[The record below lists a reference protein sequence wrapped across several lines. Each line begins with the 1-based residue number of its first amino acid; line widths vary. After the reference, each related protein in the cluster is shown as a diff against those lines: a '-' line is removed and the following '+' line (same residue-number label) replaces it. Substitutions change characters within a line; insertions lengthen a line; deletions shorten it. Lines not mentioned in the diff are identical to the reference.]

1 MHVEYPKPRWSDK
14 FLLLDMLEGL
24 KTTFRELFK
33 PKVTIRYP
41 EERLEPANRFRGM
54 FKFSFDRC
62 IACKLCA
69 LACPIDIIYID
80 VHDEQREVDG
90 KMRKLKGLDRYD
102 IDVQRCMFCSL
113 CEEACPTKPKS
124 IWLTTKT
131 YELATYDRSDLY
143 FNMQQLEYWAGRPE
157 YAGLPSEEDT
167 KQIEEGWSSQNFSV
181 PIIGTVASSILVCL
195 DEGRS
200 FGAVP
205 LLTFPRGVL
214 FVRGAEFVGA
224 VQVWYAGGIMV
235 LSFRG
240 HADQRPSFAGRVL
253 SNF

>member
-33 PKVTIRYP
+33 FPKATISYP

-54 FKFSFDRC
+54 FRFSFDRC

-90 KMRKLKGLDRYD
+90 KMKKLKVLDRYD
-102 IDVQRCMFCSL
+102 IDVKRCMFCSL

-143 FNMQQLEYWAGRPE
+143 FNMQQLEYWEGRPE
-157 YAGLPSEEDT
+157 YAGLPADEPDP
-167 KQIEEGWSSQNFSV
+167 KQIE
-181 PIIGTVASSILVCL
+181 
-195 DEGRS
+195 
-200 FGAVP
+200 
-205 LLTFPRGVL
+205 
-214 FVRGAEFVGA
+214 
-224 VQVWYAGGIMV
+224 GGM
-235 LSFRG
+235 
-240 HADQRPSFAGRVL
+240 P
-253 SNF
+253 